1 MHEARRL
8 PTIRRVGD
16 LPRSGDWAMTV
27 LATSW
32 PDAVVGSVA
41 VAALGLVVAVPV
53 WQLGGIAKTFLAS
66 KRDKQAGP

>member
-1 MHEARRL
+1 
-8 PTIRRVGD
+8 
-16 LPRSGDWAMTV
+16 MTV